1 MKYKIQGKRESTQ
14 FKYSLMSYQ
23 LQRDAGRREGE
34 WEGEWV
40 VGTKL
45 SYGDAQVCK

>member
-14 FKYSLMSYQ
+14 LKYSLMSYQ
-23 LQRDAGRREGE
+23 LQRDAGTGEGE
-34 WEGEWV
+34 GEGEWV

-45 SYGDAQVCK
+45 PYAYAQVCK